1 MDLES
6 FGKKKKKKKRAGIDL
21 ADEEAD
27 KDAGKLRMDR
37 TICWSWRVFIV
48 LELSTFLYENQALVP
63 IVIISG

>member
-27 KDAGKLRMDR
+27 KDAGKLRR
-37 TICWSWRVFIV
+37 EGHLAGFI
-48 LELSTFLYENQALVP
+48 LYEN
-63 IVIISG
+63 

>member
-27 KDAGKLRMDR
+27 KDAGMTSFVAQHL
-37 TICWSWRVFIV
+37 ILI
-48 LELSTFLYENQALVP
+48 Q
-63 IVIISG
+63 

>member
-27 KDAGKLRMDR
+27 KDAGKLRMEGHLAG
-37 TICWSWRVFIV
+37 FI
-48 LELSTFLYENQALVP
+48 LYEN
-63 IVIISG
+63 

>member
-27 KDAGKLRMDR
+27 KDAGKLWMEEHL
-37 TICWSWRVFIV
+37 VGF
-48 LELSTFLYENQALVP
+48 LLYEN
-63 IVIISG
+63 

>member
-37 TICWSWRVFIV
+37 TIC
-48 LELSTFLYENQALVP
+48 
-63 IVIISG
+63 

>member
-27 KDAGKLRMDR
+27 KDAGM
-37 TICWSWRVFIV
+37 TSFGS
-48 LELSTFLYENQALVP
+48 LSHSLSLLIQL
-63 IVIISG
+63 